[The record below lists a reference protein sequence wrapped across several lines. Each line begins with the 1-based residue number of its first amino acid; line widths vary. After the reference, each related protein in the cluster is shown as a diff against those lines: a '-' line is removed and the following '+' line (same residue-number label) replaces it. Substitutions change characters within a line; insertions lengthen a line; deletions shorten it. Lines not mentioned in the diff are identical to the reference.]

1 MVSTGF
7 TTMDA
12 EVVDGPTVSVDGS
25 TDLAYTPSSAFTAWT
40 TYAFDNGLTLGG
52 GARYSGEMKRGNDGA
67 VGTPA
72 FTGDYWVVDAVASY
86 AVNDN
91 LALRLNLYNLL
102 DEDYVA
108 AINKSGYRYTPGAP
122 RSAMLSASFS
132 F

>member
-1 MVSTGF
+1 
-7 TTMDA
+7 
-12 EVVDGPTVSVDGS
+12 GS

-40 TYAFDNGLTLGG
+40 TYAFASGLTLGG

-72 FTGDYWVVDAVASY
+72 FTEDYWVVDAVASY
-86 AVNDN
+86 AINDN